1 MGFEDKRVA
10 IVGGGLGGMSFLN
23 AALYAGL
30 KNVQLY
36 EQAPQFG
43 EVGAGVNITS
53 NANRILDE
61 FGLQESMT
69 HKSSRQLPCY
79 MEYHNYRTGEY
90 LGHINEFSKP
100 PARLLHRAHLLD
112 SLKERVPESSL
123 HLGKRLASI
132 DRNTGAG
139 DVPYT
144 LHFED
149 GTTASADIVIGCDGI
164 KSNVREDMGLR
175 DSPNYSGQVVYRGF
189 VDYKDLPDDTAQLL
203 RKTVNFRG
211 PKRHVLILPIGNRET
226 ETDRAAIIG
235 FMSEPLEAWDS
246 ESWMS
251 RSDIESLQEHV
262 RGWCPQVQHIIEG
275 LRKGSSDGRMLKQAL
290 YVRDPLDKWYEMK
303 SGKNDAGIILL
314 GDSAHSTLPHQGRS
328 FLFIPFISSYDGAQL
343 TSLIGQ
349 GTCMAIES
357 GIALATILRHWK
369 NDDLE
374 AAFQFYQDVRK
385 PRTDRVT
392 QTSYEAG
399 KLASSDAPDQLTNN
413 FNPRALEERMKWIM
427 EYNVLEDVRA
437 KGAEYLDF
445 QDSRL

>member
-10 IVGGGLGGMSFLN
+10 IIGGGLGGMSFLN

-53 NANRILDE
+53 NANRILDA

-69 HKSSRQLPCY
+69 EKSSRQLPCY
-79 MEYHNYRTGEY
+79 MEYHNYKTGDY
-90 LGHINEFSKP
+90 LGHIDEFSRP

-112 SLKERVPESSL
+112 SLKERVPESSVN
-123 HLGKRLASI
+123 LGKRLASI
-132 DRNTGAG
+132 DRSAAGAA
-139 DVPYT
+139 PYT

-149 GTTASADIVIGCDGI
+149 GSTAEADIVIGCDGI
-164 KSNVREDMGLR
+164 KSNVRLDMGLG

-189 VDYKDLPDDTAQLL
+189 VDYKDLPEETAQLL

-211 PKRHVLILPIGNRET
+211 PKRHVLILPIGNKET
-226 ETDRAAIIG
+226 QTDRAAIIG

-251 RSDIESLQEHV
+251 RSDIESLHQHV
-262 RGWCPQVQHIIEG
+262 RDWCPQVQDIISG
-275 LRKGSSDGRMLKQAL
+275 LRKGSPDGRMLKQAL

-303 SGKNDAGIILL
+303 DGQKDAGIILL
-314 GDSAHSTLPHQGRS
+314 GDSAHSTLPHQ
-328 FLFIPFISSYDGAQL
+328 
-343 TSLIGQ
+343 GQ

-369 NDDLE
+369 GENLAD
-374 AAFQFYQDVRK
+374 AFQFYQDLRK

-399 KLASSDAPDQLTNN
+399 KLASSDSPDQMTGN
-413 FNPRALEERMKWIM
+413 FNPEALAERMKWIM
-427 EYNVLEDVRA
+427 EYNVLEDLKS
-437 KGAEYLDF
+437 KGAEVLDF

>member
-1 MGFEDKRVA
+1 MGFEDKRIA

-53 NANRILDE
+53 NANRVLDA

-69 HKSSRQLPCY
+69 RRSSRKLPCY
-79 MEYHNYRTGEY
+79 MEYHSYKSGEY
-90 LGHINEFSKP
+90 LGHIEEFSKP
-100 PARLLHRAHLLD
+100 PARLLHRADLLD
-112 SLKERVPESSL
+112 SLKERVPQSSL
-123 HLGKRLASI
+123 NLGKHLTSI
-132 DRNTGAG
+132 DRNSPGA
-139 DVPYT
+139 PYI
-144 LHFED
+144 LHFQD
-149 GTTASADIVIGCDGI
+149 GSTAEADIVIGCDGI
-164 KSNVREDMGLR
+164 KSNVRRDMGLG

-189 VDYKDLPDDTAQLL
+189 VDYKDLPEETAQLL

-211 PKRHVLILPIGNRET
+211 PKRHVLILPIGNKET
-226 ETDRAAIIG
+226 NSDRAAVIG
-235 FMSEPLEAWDS
+235 FMTEPLEAWDS

-262 RGWCPQVQHIIEG
+262 RDWCPQVQDIIKG
-275 LRKGSSDGRMLKQAL
+275 LRKASPDGKMLKQAL
-290 YVRDPLDKWYEMK
+290 YVRDPIDKWYEMGHK
-303 SGKNDAGIILL
+303 DAGIILL
-314 GDSAHSTLPHQGRS
+314 GDSAHSTLPHQ
-328 FLFIPFISSYDGAQL
+328 
-343 TSLIGQ
+343 GQ

-369 NDDLE
+369 GEDLE
-374 AAFQFYQDVRK
+374 GAFKFYQDLRK

-399 KLASSDAPDQLTNN
+399 KLASSDAPDQMTDK
-413 FNPRALEERMKWIM
+413 FSPVALGERMKWIM
-427 EYNVLEDVRA
+427 EYNVLEDLRA
-437 KGAEYLDF
+437 KGADVLDF
-445 QDSRL
+445 HDSRV